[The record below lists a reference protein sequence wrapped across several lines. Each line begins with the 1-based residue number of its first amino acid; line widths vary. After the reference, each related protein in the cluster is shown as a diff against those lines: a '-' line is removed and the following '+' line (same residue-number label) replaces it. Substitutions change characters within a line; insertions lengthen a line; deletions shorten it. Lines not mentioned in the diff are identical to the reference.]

1 MKAEEECYST
11 LDYRENVSSSDR
23 SLNYQISAQAPA
35 VRTRKQERQESCGRE
50 CGPGGVASERAD
62 LLVSCHWLQ

>member
-1 MKAEEECYST
+1 
-11 LDYRENVSSSDR
+11 L
-23 SLNYQISAQAPA
+23 ISAQAPA